1 MLHTR
6 ESNALHGK
14 CTNTCVI
21 AIVFTVLLPLLQFFH
36 DQLLYQ
42 RYLIGAGEVW
52 RLWTGNVVHTNHWH
66 LLLNLAGLWL
76 LVFIAPSPERK
87 HIQLL
92 QIGWLATCVGTGLWF
107 MSTGVIWYMGFSGIL
122 YGLFILSGI
131 RLLLQGDWLIATVFL
146 VGIGG
151 KTLLDWAQGGASP
164 SAAFIEA
171 PVIYAAHLY
180 GMMGGI
186 LLSIPALRAHW
197 QRT

>member
-6 ESNALHGK
+6 ESNALRGK

-42 RYLIGAGEVW
+42 RYLITAGEVW

-87 HIQLL
+87 RIQLL
-92 QIGWLATCVGTGLWF
+92 HIVWLATCVGAGLWF

-131 RLLLQGDWLIATVFL
+131 RLLLQGDWLMAAVFL

-151 KTLLDWAQGGASP
+151 KTLLDWAQGGASS
-164 SAAFIEA
+164 SAALIEA
-171 PVIYAAHLY
+171 PVIYASHLY

-186 LLSIPALRAHW
+186 LLSIPALRTHLR
-197 QRT
+197 QS